1 MRRFP
6 NTSVPVA
13 GRVVAFLAACCLA
26 FWGIGPGH
34 AQEIEPEDTGQE
46 ESLADR
52 AADVR
57 DAINE
62 NLVTPLRDE
71 EEAEPQPIPEQEREE
86 VAAEEEEETEEPW
99 YRRFESATEYA
110 QTIPEYVPVLRGKD
124 WIHFG
129 RVEGE
134 YAYFSGGILE
144 DDSGFN
150 FRSLRGG
157 IIRQFSETRTVKL
170 ELDLTDGDSNWV
182 DLWGRF
188 KTRFGVFT
196 LGNQRVAQTLVNQT
210 SRLSRTF
217 MEVPL
222 PADAFGLGRRLGVGW
237 DIHRWKLGAHL
248 TAFGKDLNDNI
259 GKFGYGA
266 RVYVNPAKTRFG
278 MFHIGASAVREEMDR
293 DAQFRAY
300 PETRVTDVR
309 LVDTGR
315 FTDVDDQSIFGLE
328 IAAAKDSYSFRSE
341 YFVAEWTRSVG
352 ADPRFHG
359 YYLQAN
365 WVITGEAFQYAQG
378 KFLRIRPQSPRGA
391 WEIAARYST
400 INLNDLD
407 VLGGEE
413 TNTSLALNWYGPGN
427 QLRVQ
432 SSVIHVDTDE
442 NAGDQSTT
450 IFQVRVQIHW

>member
-1 MRRFP
+1 MSRR
-6 NTSVPVA
+6 
-13 GRVVAFLAACCLA
+13 GRGGWVFFWLLSASLFLWDIRPAHSQDA
-26 FWGIGPGH
+26 
-34 AQEIEPEDTGQE
+34 EPEPSEPQGSQ
-46 ESLADR
+46 ADR
-52 AADVR
+52 AADIR

-62 NLVTPLRDE
+62 NLVSPLREDDV
-71 EEAEPQPIPEQEREE
+71 AEPRPEPVPEQIPEAP
-86 VAAEEEEETEEPW
+86 AAEEETEEYW
-99 YRRFESATEYA
+99 YQRFESTTEFA
-110 QTIPEYVPVLRGKD
+110 RTLPDYVPGLRGKN

-144 DDSGFN
+144 DESGFN

-157 IIRQFSETRTVKL
+157 IIRQFSETTTVKL

-237 DIHRWKLGAHL
+237 DFHRKKIGAHL
-248 TAFGKDLNDNI
+248 TAFGSDLNDNI

-266 RVYVNPAKTRFG
+266 RLYTNPTKTPFA
-278 MFHIGASAVREEMDR
+278 MFHIGVSAVREEMDR

-300 PETRVTDVR
+300 PESRVTDIR

-315 FTDVDDQSIFGLE
+315 FTDVDNQAIFGLE
-328 IAAAKDSYSFRSE
+328 IAAARDSYSFRSE
-341 YFVAEWTRSVG
+341 YFVAEWERATS
-352 ADPRFHG
+352 ADPRFKG

-365 WVITGEAFQYAQG
+365 WAITGESFQYAQG
-378 KFLRIRPQSPRGA
+378 KFLRIRPKSRRGA

-400 INLNDLD
+400 LNLNDLN
-407 VLGGEE
+407 VAGGEE
-413 TNTSLALNWYGPGN
+413 KNASLALNWYAPGN
-427 QLRVQ
+427 QLRLQ
-432 SSVIHVDTDE
+432 SAVIRVTTDE
-442 NAGDQSTT
+442 NAGGQSTT
-450 IFQVRVQIHW
+450 IFQFRAQLHW